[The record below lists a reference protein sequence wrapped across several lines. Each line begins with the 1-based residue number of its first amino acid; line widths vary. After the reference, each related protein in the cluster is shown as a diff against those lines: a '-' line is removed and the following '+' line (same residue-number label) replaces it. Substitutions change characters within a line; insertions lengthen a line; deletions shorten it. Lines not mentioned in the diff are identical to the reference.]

1 MKECDLLKFDQ
12 FILNDIFHSTKY
24 MTFVARGGE
33 SVPYSE
39 KIKEYTQTRLMALL
53 WVHYNPGKQ
62 QKKHRKNCE
71 WFTIVRILIGVSNI
85 TSLQDCFCNCPTSA
99 KCPNGKHL

>member
-62 QKKHRKNCE
+62 KKN
-71 WFTIVRILIGVSNI
+71 IARIANSSQLSK
-85 TSLQDCFCNCPTSA
+85 F
-99 KCPNGKHL
+99 